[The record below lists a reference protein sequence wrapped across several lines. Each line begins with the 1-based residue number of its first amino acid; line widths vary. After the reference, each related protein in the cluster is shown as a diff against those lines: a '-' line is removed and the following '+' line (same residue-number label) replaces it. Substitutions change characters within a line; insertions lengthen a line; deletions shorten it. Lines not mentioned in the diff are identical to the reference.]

1 MNQSRRDFISTAA
14 SAVALSGCSS
24 LGLAAKK
31 PEPSFVWSYL
41 VHFGYNSWIDA
52 PIEKQDKTKIKPS
65 LIDDYCAGHVRFS
78 ETSWRRLSD
87 ALAKAGCNQIVID
100 LAEIVQYPSHPELAV
115 KGSWSVEKLRAE
127 LDRLRGIGFE
137 VIPKMNFSATHCSK
151 ERIKGYMM
159 APWLATLE
167 KYEAKSL
174 EAIAQM
180 EPVIKARKA

>member
-24 LGLAAKK
+24 LGLATKK
-31 PEPSFVWSYL
+31 YYQVCEDLIKDTMEIFDHPRFFHLGYDEEFDVSKANEIGSPYVQTFEDLDNAGFDQVPTGSNWSCDTNFDGL
-41 VHFGYNSWIDA
+41 VKFCDS
-52 PIEKQDKTKIKPS
+52 
-65 LIDDYCAGHVRFS
+65 
-78 ETSWRRLSD
+78 
-87 ALAKAGCNQIVID
+87 
-100 LAEIVQYPSHPELAV
+100 
-115 KGSWSVEKLRAE
+115 
-127 LDRLRGIGFE
+127 
-137 VIPKMNFSATHCSK
+137 HCSK

-167 KYEAKSL
+167 KYEAKAL